1 MILQFFLEK
10 LKFAQRLV
18 LMAVVTY
25 DKFKYLKLKLLF
37 LTQQD
42 YLCKITDYC
51 WVLDEIEDFVSPS
64 AEFASLLLQHG
75 LNVIDEL

>member
-51 WVLDEIEDFVSPS
+51 WVLDEIEDFVPPS